1 MWRLWMMKKRIN
13 VYIPEALHNDIKDY
27 LVDNQEFKTIS
38 EMVSVLL
45 RRYIDNEEVLEESK
59 IAQIE
64 KDLKATNRHSRILM
78 QQMTTLLKK
87 QDAVPT
93 DLYKDSYFYK
103 KAVEIIDD
111 DFKNKKMNH
120 KPVEDRKENK
130 QTTDDIFKNIYG

>member
-1 MWRLWMMKKRIN
+1 MKHRRTTI
-13 VYIPEALHNDIKDY
+13 YMSEELHNDVKDY
-27 LVDNQEFKTIS
+27 LVDNDEFKTIS
-38 EMVSVLL
+38 EMVSKLL
-45 RRYIDNEEVLEESK
+45 RRYIDNQEVLEESK

-64 KDLKATNRHSRILM
+64 KNLKATNRHSRILI

-120 KPVEDRKENK
+120 KPEEASKEN
-130 QTTDDIFKNIYG
+130 QQSTDDIFKNIYG

>member
-1 MWRLWMMKKRIN
+1 MKKRIN
-13 VYIPEALHNDIKDY
+13 IYIPEALHNDIKDY

>member
-1 MWRLWMMKKRIN
+1 MMKKRIN

-59 IAQIE
+59 ISQIE

-93 DLYKDSYFYK
+93 GLYKDSYFYK

>member
-1 MWRLWMMKKRIN
+1 MMKKRIN

-64 KDLKATNRHSRILM
+64 KDLKATNRYSRILM

>member
-1 MWRLWMMKKRIN
+1 MMKKRIN

-120 KPVEDRKENK
+120 KPVKDRKENK

>member
-1 MWRLWMMKKRIN
+1 MKKRIN

>member
-1 MWRLWMMKKRIN
+1 MMKKRIN

-120 KPVEDRKENK
+120 KSVEDRKENK

>member
-1 MWRLWMMKKRIN
+1 MKKRIN
-13 VYIPEALHNDIKDY
+13 VYIPETLHNDIKDY

>member
-1 MWRLWMMKKRIN
+1 MMKKRIN

-27 LVDNQEFKTIS
+27 LVDNKEFKTIS

>member
-1 MWRLWMMKKRIN
+1 MKKRIN

-64 KDLKATNRHSRILM
+64 KYLKATNRHSRILM

>member
-1 MWRLWMMKKRIN
+1 MMKKRIN

>member
-120 KPVEDRKENK
+120 KPVEDRKEHK

>member
-1 MWRLWMMKKRIN
+1 MKKRIN

-111 DFKNKKMNH
+111 DFKIKKMNH

>member
-1 MWRLWMMKKRIN
+1 MMKKRIN

-64 KDLKATNRHSRILM
+64 KYLKATNRHSRILM

>member
-27 LVDNQEFKTIS
+27 LVDNKEFKTIS

>member
-93 DLYKDSYFYK
+93 GLYKDSYFYK

>member
-120 KPVEDRKENK
+120 KSVEDRKENK

>member
-1 MWRLWMMKKRIN
+1 MKKRIN
-13 VYIPEALHNDIKDY
+13 VYIPESLHNDIKDY

>member
-1 MWRLWMMKKRIN
+1 MKKRIN

-93 DLYKDSYFYK
+93 DLYKDSYF
-103 KAVEIIDD
+103 
-111 DFKNKKMNH
+111 
-120 KPVEDRKENK
+120 
-130 QTTDDIFKNIYG
+130 

>member
-64 KDLKATNRHSRILM
+64 KYLKATNRHSRILM

>member
-120 KPVEDRKENK
+120 KPVKDRKENK

>member
-1 MWRLWMMKKRIN
+1 MKKRIN

-59 IAQIE
+59 ISQIE

>member
-1 MWRLWMMKKRIN
+1 MKKRIN

-120 KPVEDRKENK
+120 KSVEDRKENK